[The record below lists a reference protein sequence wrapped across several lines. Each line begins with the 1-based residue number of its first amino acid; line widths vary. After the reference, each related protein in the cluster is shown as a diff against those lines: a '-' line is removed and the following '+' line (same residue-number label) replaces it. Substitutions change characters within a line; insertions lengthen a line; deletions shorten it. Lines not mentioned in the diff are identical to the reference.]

1 MSNGLGAGVDA
12 LTLLVLF
19 VGLALLSALATVA
32 SFAWY
37 RQAGRLPSWLRYL
50 FVLVGVAA
58 VVVAGVG
65 VLTLFGEA
73 PTAAGLFLLLGLLPL
88 LGAGVALGR
97 KTGSTRLDLVV
108 TTVMAWGPAL
118 LVGVIVTFG
127 AMAVLMSLLD
137 LPAAATSETSLPWSA
152 AAVGG
157 AVVVAGTTLLG
168 TRLVEVARAAGSNPG
183 ASHRIVD

>member
-12 LTLLVLF
+12 LTLLVLL

-32 SFAWY
+32 SLAWY
-37 RQAGRLPSWLRYL
+37 RQAGRFPSWLRYL
-50 FVLVGVAA
+50 FVLIGVSA
-58 VVVAGVG
+58 VVVTGVG
-65 VLTLFGEA
+65 VIALLGEA

-97 KTGSTRLDLVV
+97 KTGATRLDLGV

-127 AMAVLMSLLD
+127 VMGVLMPLLD
-137 LPAAATSETSLPWSA
+137 VPAAVASETSLPWVA
-152 AAVGG
+152 ATVGG
-157 AVVVAGTTLLG
+157 AVAVVAATLLG
-168 TRLVEVARAAGSNPG
+168 SRLVDVARAAGSNPG
-183 ASHRIVD
+183 ASHRIFG